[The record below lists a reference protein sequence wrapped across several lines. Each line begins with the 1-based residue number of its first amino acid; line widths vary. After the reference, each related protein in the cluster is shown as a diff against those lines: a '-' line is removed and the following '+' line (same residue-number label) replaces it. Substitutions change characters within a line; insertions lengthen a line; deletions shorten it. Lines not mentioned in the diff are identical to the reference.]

1 MEKVQECPHCKNY
14 VVGHPNYT
22 TEQKM
27 VRHVTKKGINWGL
40 KTSIVIIITVL
51 GGIFG
56 LGIGSIPGF
65 ILGLVVA
72 CFFGNSTE
80 EGVNEITQNIYESL
94 EYSFS
99 CPKCGHIWNLTLK
112 NGLDTDSDEL
122 LQACK
127 DRKVKALKDGAS
139 GNKFVTIL
147 TLLMCICGIWY
158 WNTHSFK
165 DSLWVSILLLFAG
178 TSIIVTGIG
187 CLSCFSSWMSESS
200 KASEI
205 EKLTLD
211 EFRTSKYRFEK

>member
-27 VRHVTKKGINWGL
+27 VRNVTKTGINWGL
-40 KTSIVIIITVL
+40 KTSIVVIVTIL

-65 ILGLVVA
+65 LIGLLVA

-80 EGVNEITQNIYESL
+80 EGVNEVTQNIYESL
-94 EYSFS
+94 DYSFS
-99 CPKCGHIWNLTLK
+99 CPKCGHVWTLTLK

-122 LQACK
+122 LQT
-127 DRKVKALKDGAS
+127 RKNLKVQALKDEAS
-139 GNKFVTIL
+139 GSKIATIM
-147 TLLMCICGIWY
+147 TLLICIGGIWY
-158 WNTHSFK
+158 WNTHSFQ
-165 DSLWVSILLLFAG
+165 DSFWVGILLVGAG
-178 TSIIVTGIG
+178 FVIIGSGIG
-187 CLSCFSSWMSESS
+187 CLFCFSSWMSESS

-211 EFRTSKYRFEK
+211 EFRTSKYRFKK